1 MHIFSFFWVYNFSL
15 DFIYF
20 YALLHIFKSL
30 KNIQLFSLH
39 LLASASTPKPS
50 QICFYFIL
58 FYIKCFFI
66 SYEFCMNLFPSNVL
80 SLVLTKLPP
89 FDLDLQFCDHQI

>member
-50 QICFYFIL
+50 QISVFTL

-66 SYEFCMNLFPSNVL
+66 SYDSCMNLFPLNVL

-89 FDLDLQFCDHQI
+89 FDLNLQFCDHQI